1 VNITIAT
8 TRSPARSE
16 RVDLAFVQ
24 ALSVGD
30 LEGAAACFAKDGCMI
45 TPDLTTVRG
54 RDRIRPLLA
63 QLIASGTEVMVG
75 GGHLVDAGEV
85 FLARARWTIRTGSA
99 KGRLEQVCDTTLVMR
114 LVEGRWKLVIAAP
127 WGWGDGRV

>member
-1 VNITIAT
+1 MNIAT
-8 TRSPARSE
+8 TAARGRAPAG
-16 RVDLAFVQ
+16 RVDLAFVR

-45 TPDLTTVRG
+45 TPDLTAVRG

-63 QLIASGTEVMVG
+63 QLIASGTEVVVG

-85 FLARARWTIRTGSA
+85 FLARASWTIRTGSA
-99 KGRLEQVCDTTLVMR
+99 EGRLEQVCDTTLVMR
-114 LVEGRWKLVIAAP
+114 LVEGRWKLAIAAP